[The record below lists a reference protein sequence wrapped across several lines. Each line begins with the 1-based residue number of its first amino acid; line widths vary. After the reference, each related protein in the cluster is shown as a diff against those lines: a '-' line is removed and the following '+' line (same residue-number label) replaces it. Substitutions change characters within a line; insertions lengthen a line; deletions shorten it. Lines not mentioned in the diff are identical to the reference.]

1 MSESATEAVSA
12 SGPPPGGRGVEVEP
26 YLRAARHAGRKI
38 LVTYVTGGLEPD
50 WIPALQAMVANGA
63 DLVEIG
69 IPYSDPVMDGP
80 TIQEASSRA
89 LAAGA
94 NPASILDAVGRS
106 GVAVPLVAMTYYN
119 VVFRAGH
126 RRFARMLADAGV
138 RGAILPDLPLE
149 ESAGWEADARAEGV
163 VPVLLAAPVT
173 PDDRLAR
180 ICERASGFVYG
191 VNLMGVT
198 GERATLAGS
207 AAVLAKRLKSV
218 TDLPVVMGFGI
229 AGPEQAAAAAEHADG
244 VVVAS
249 ALMRLL
255 LDGAG
260 PDAVGAAVAAIRSAL
275 DA

>member
-1 MSESATEAVSA
+1 MSGVAVESH
-12 SGPPPGGRGVEVEP
+12 
-26 YLRAARHAGRKI
+26 LRKVRDGGRKI
-38 LVTYVTGGLEPD
+38 LVTYVTGGLGPD
-50 WIPALQAMVANGA
+50 WLPALEAMVAAGA

-80 TIQEASSRA
+80 TIQEASSQA
-89 LAAGA
+89 LAGGA
-94 NPASILDAVGRS
+94 NPGSILDDLARVPIE
-106 GVAVPLVAMTYYN
+106 VPLVAMTYYN

-126 RRFARMLADAGV
+126 ARFARLLTDAGV

-149 ESAGWEADARAEGV
+149 ESEPWEADAAEAGV
-163 VPVLLAAPVT
+163 APVLLAAPVT

-180 ICERASGFVYG
+180 ICRRSRGFVYG

-198 GERATLAGS
+198 GERTSVATSTG
-207 AAVLAKRLKSV
+207 VLAKRLKAV

-229 AGPEQAAAAAEHADG
+229 SGPSQAVAAAAEADG

-255 LDGAG
+255 LDGGG
-260 PDAVGAAVAAIRSAL
+260 PEAVGDAVGAIRRAL
-275 DA
+275 DGG